1 MTANTWCA
9 ASEVASHRRPVAGSV
24 TALFALHG
32 LVYDPEPRR
41 VPAEFAAMAVLTKHP
56 EGSSSPVLS
65 PHLVG
70 RSRLADLRMTEPTVS
85 GEHAVLRWTG
95 REWELHDLG
104 SRNGTI
110 VDGRRLAP
118 GERVALARGA
128 VIAFGQAD
136 NAWRLADDA
145 PPTVMAMPTEGG
157 EPLCAEN
164 QLLALPSEDNPE
176 VVIYRDGVGD
186 WVLEHGGEAARFAD
200 RASVRAGGRDF
211 ILRVPDLIAAT
222 WDISAPVPH
231 LGALTLCFSV
241 SRDEEYVALTARGD
255 HHAIDLGARAHHAVL
270 LALARSRLED
280 RKAGASPTSAGQAPL
295 PDSAEGWV
303 YQDELADKLA
313 MDEAHLNVAV
323 FRCRRQLAEAGILG
337 AAGIVERRRPTRE
350 VRLGVARIE
359 IVTV

>member
-1 MTANTWCA
+1 
-9 ASEVASHRRPVAGSV
+9 
-24 TALFALHG
+24 
-32 LVYDPEPRR
+32 
-41 VPAEFAAMAVLTKHP
+41 MAVLVKHP
-56 EGSSSPVLS
+56 EGTRSPVLS

-95 REWELHDLG
+95 RDWELHDLG

-118 GERVALARGA
+118 GERVALVRGV

-136 NAWRLADDA
+136 NAWRLVDDA
-145 PPTVMAMPTEGG
+145 PPTIMAVPAEGG

-164 QLLALPSEDNPE
+164 QLLALPGEDNPE
-176 VVIYRDGVGD
+176 AVVFRDTVGD
-186 WVLEHGGEAARFAD
+186 WMLEHGGEAMRLAD
-200 RASVRAGGRDF
+200 RTTVRAGGRDF

-222 WDISAPVPH
+222 SDISSPAPH

-241 SRDEEYVALTARGD
+241 SRDEEYVALTARD
-255 HHAIDLGARAHHAVL
+255 EHHVIDLGARAHHAVL
-270 LALARSRLED
+270 LLLARSRLED
-280 RKAGASPTSAGQAPL
+280 RKASAPATASRKAPP
-295 PDSAEGWV
+295 PDSSEGWV

-313 MDEAHLNVAV
+313 IDETHLNVAV
-323 FRCRRQLAEAGILG
+323 FRIRRQLAEAGILG
-337 AAGIVERRRPTRE
+337 AASIIERRRSTRE